1 MRESSS
7 FKCNFL
13 LVMTFLVFSGT
24 QSRTCGQTGLWG
36 GEFAHHAELLKDFD
50 YKWAVTQ
57 KWDEVTEEWKD
68 TLSVAYTIPGAN
80 GKIAET
86 FTRSYDSSMGDTRE
100 VITYDEKTMSS
111 IIYMKDPVSGEF
123 RKEPY
128 SSVKNWYS
136 GDCLVKNEMMFDF
149 SAIELFGNAIY
160 YSETGYRLENQKIIA
175 DSTFFKFSEIT
186 EELSMLG
193 YKPENTDWTLF
204 SRNEYLYIGS
214 SIVTLNYIR
223 DRNSSSFVISGKDS
237 IVKTDDKISE
247 IHSFT
252 NEEGKWI
259 TTSTLKFLYD
269 GNRVTQSISQYRE
282 FDKLINLERTQ
293 YFHTPYPFSDIKHP
307 ISYHNTNRINAFV
320 SEKNGLCTVNLSLN
334 QPSNVS
340 IYLTDLKGR
349 KLGNGVKQ
357 RVMPGSS
364 SLPLSVS
371 SPGKYLCH
379 VISGQERTVVPFT
392 KLK

>member
-1 MRESSS
+1 MADWSLGWRVCSS
-7 FKCNFL
+7 C
-13 LVMTFLVFSGT
+13 
-24 QSRTCGQTGLWG
+24 
-36 GEFAHHAELLKDFD
+36 ELLKDFD
-50 YKWAVTQ
+50 YKWAVSQ

-237 IVKTDDKISE
+237 IVKTDDKISR
-247 IHSFT
+247 FT
-252 NEEGKWI
+252 ALPMKKE
-259 TTSTLKFLYD
+259 
-269 GNRVTQSISQYRE
+269 
-282 FDKLINLERTQ
+282 
-293 YFHTPYPFSDIKHP
+293 
-307 ISYHNTNRINAFV
+307 
-320 SEKNGLCTVNLSLN
+320 NG
-334 QPSNVS
+334 
-340 IYLTDLKGR
+340 
-349 KLGNGVKQ
+349 
-357 RVMPGSS
+357 
-364 SLPLSVS
+364 
-371 SPGKYLCH
+371 
-379 VISGQERTVVPFT
+379 
-392 KLK
+392 